1 MNATKKLY
9 DLDSYAN
16 EFEAVVI
23 SCEKIEDKDGYV
35 YQIVLDQT
43 LFFPEEGGQSP
54 DQGKIDD
61 IDVID
66 VQISQ
71 GVIYHFTKTPLS
83 IGTQVYG
90 KIDWNHRFHNM
101 QQHSGEHIFSG
112 LVNKIYGYDNVGFH
126 LSNQIVTMDFN
137 GVLTLEQVEEIE
149 QKVNEV
155 IQSNQ
160 PIIVSYPTRE
170 ELKDLNYRS
179 KIEIE
184 GQVRIIT
191 IPGTDV
197 CACCAPHVRSTG
209 EIGFLKVMTLQNY
222 KGGVRLSIL
231 CGFRALYEFRKK
243 NALLNELSLMFSTNQ
258 EALPMIIQKL
268 KDTNQELK
276 YELIEM
282 KKNHINDIIAA
293 IPDTQEDVILFEDG
307 IDSIIMRNAVNEL
320 TKKHTGI
327 CGVFTKTEENGYQF
341 ILGSNTKDLKE
352 VMARLKEQ
360 LNARGGGSTTM
371 VQGSVVADQAD
382 IWNIFSL

>member
-1 MNATKKLY
+1 MNVTKKLY
-9 DLDSYAN
+9 DLDSYAT
-16 EFEAVVI
+16 EFEAIVV
-23 SCEKIEDKDGYV
+23 SCEKIEDKEGDV
-35 YQIVLDQT
+35 FQIVLDQT

-54 DQGKIDD
+54 DQGKINN

-66 VQISQ
+66 VQINQ
-71 GVIYHFTKTPLS
+71 GVIFHFTKTPLS
-83 IGTQVYG
+83 TGTQVCG
-90 KIDWNHRFHNM
+90 KIDWNHRFNNM

-155 IQSNQ
+155 IQSNL
-160 PIIVSYPTRE
+160 PIIVSYPTKE

-243 NALLNELSLMFSTNQ
+243 NALLTELSLMFSTNQ
-258 EALPMIIQKL
+258 EALPTIIQKL

-282 KKNHINDIIAA
+282 KKNHLNDTIAA
-293 IPDTQEDVILFEDG
+293 IPESKEDVILFEDG
-307 IDSIIMRNAVNEL
+307 IDSIIMRNAVNDL

-327 CGVFTKTEENGYQF
+327 CGVFTRTEENAYQF
-341 ILGSNTKDLKE
+341 ILSSSTKDMKE
-352 VMARLKEQ
+352 VMAKLKEN
-360 LNARGGGSTTM
+360 LNARGGGSTMM
-371 VQGSVVADQAD
+371 VQGSVMADQAE
-382 IWNIFSL
+382 IIRILS

>member
-1 MNATKKLY
+1 MNGTKKLY
-9 DLDSYAN
+9 DMDSYATD
-16 EFEAVVI
+16 FEAVVI
-23 SCEKIEDKDGYV
+23 SCEKIEDKEECV

-43 LFFPEEGGQSP
+43 LFSPEEGGQSP
-54 DQGKIDD
+54 DKGIIND
-61 IDVID
+61 IEVID
-66 VQISQ
+66 VQIIQ
-71 GVIYHFTKTPLS
+71 GIIYHSTRKMLS
-83 IGTQVYG
+83 PGTQVHG
-90 KIDWNHRFHNM
+90 KIDWNHRFNNM

-126 LSNQIVTMDFN
+126 LSNQTVTMDFN
-137 GVLTLEQVEEIE
+137 GVLTLQQVEEIE

-155 IQSNQ
+155 IQSNL
-160 PIIVSYPTRE
+160 PIIVSYPTKE

-184 GQVRIIT
+184 GQVRIVT
-191 IPGTDV
+191 ILDTDV

-222 KGGVRLSIL
+222 KGGVRISIL

-243 NALLNELSLMFSTNQ
+243 NALLTEIASMFSTNQ

-268 KDTNQELK
+268 KDTNQALK

-282 KKNHINDIIAA
+282 KKDNLNHAIAS
-293 IPDTQEDVILFEDG
+293 IPNNQEDVILFEDG
-307 IDSIIMRNAVNEL
+307 LDTIIMRNAVNEL

-341 ILGSNTKDLKE
+341 ILGSSTKDVKDVMAKLKE
-352 VMARLKEQ
+352 HLDV
-360 LNARGGGSTTM
+360 RGGGSPTM
-371 VQGSVVADQAD
+371 VQGSVLANKAD
-382 IWNIFSL
+382 IIHILS